1 MHVDTHNSQKELS
14 ISLEGVQPL
23 VQAVLAAEKCRCD
36 EVAIH
41 FVSEK
46 EICKLHKKFFDDPT
60 PTDCISFPMKIGV
73 GYRLLGDVFVCPKVA
88 VTYAEKHEKDPYR
101 ELTLYVVHGLLHL
114 IGYDD
119 IEDEDRAAMRA
130 AEQRLMRRLYRS
142 DLILFAPGV

>member
-1 MHVDTHNSQKELS
+1 MHVDVKNSQKDLIIGPERLH
-14 ISLEGVQPL
+14 PL
-23 VQAVLAAEKCRCD
+23 VEAVLAAEKCVCD

-46 EICKLHKKFFDDPT
+46 EICKLHKKFFNDPT
-60 PTDCISFPMKIGV
+60 PTDCISFPMNMGK

-88 VTYAEKHEKDPYR
+88 VVYATKHHIDPYR

-130 AEQRLMRRLYRS
+130 AEQRLMRRLQRS
-142 DLILFAPGV
+142 DLILKKDEG